1 MPLYRPTP
9 PTPPT
14 IDKGE
19 ATEYTPKFDAHKFFQ
34 NPLQQETE
42 EKPVAQDEKSV
53 EIEKTVE
60 TPPPQNVEKK
70 SPTPE
75 QMARDAVANGAGALT
90 KKTVTRP
97 ETENDSAPP
106 NTPATQNV
114 PLANVPNDN
123 PNRGKEILR
132 EFQNE
137 DRQTFQSVETPR
149 NFNRHQGESYSG
161 IYWAVMII
169 LAGILSFIFVNKFLL
184 KKNPKLKKSELFD
197 DSSKKLKT
205 ISDKVSAPVKKP
217 PEKPSAPIKK
227 PPPKKDDDKGK
238 HFEIRV

>member
-42 EKPVAQDEKSV
+42 EKPVEIEKPV
-53 EIEKTVE
+53 EVEKTVE
-60 TPPPQNVEKK
+60 TPPPQTVEKK

-97 ETENDSAPP
+97 EAENNSEVPTAPS
-106 NTPATQNV
+106 TQNV
-114 PLANVPNDN
+114 PLANISNDN

-137 DRQTFQSVETPR
+137 ERQTFQSVETPR
-149 NFNRHQGESYSG
+149 NFNRHQSENYSG
-161 IYWAVMII
+161 IYWALMII
-169 LAGILSFIFVNKFLL
+169 LAGILSFVFVNKFLL

-197 DSSKKLKT
+197 DSSKKLKN
-205 ISDKVSAPVKKP
+205 ISEKV
-217 PEKPSAPIKK
+217 SAPIKK
-227 PPPKKDDDKGK
+227 SPPKKDDDDKGK
-238 HFEIRV
+238 RFEVRI